1 MNKNIKRK
9 IYALALASVMVLL
22 PKTKAYA
29 NEIDMSNSIDIDKAI
44 SELVPDDVP
53 TPTTKPT
60 EPKEDNNKNNET
72 PSKTEEVIENNN
84 NNNNNNNNLN
94 PNGNNNNVSQSNCNH
109 TYSNVADDVVNQVT
123 PSCTKDGS
131 YDEVYY
137 CTSCGAKKMVHYEV
151 SAPGHKWGKE
161 HRENETESGYYVVR
175 ECTNKGCKEIQKV
188 YVPKTPTEP
197 TVPPTTPGKGDTPKT
212 GDDSHIEL
220 ATAVMGLSAIGI
232 PITIYQLQKELAK
245 EDKKNYKGKY
255 LSKK

>member
-29 NEIDMSNSIDIDKAI
+29 NEIDMGNSIDIDKAI

-60 EPKEDNNKNNET
+60 EPTEPKKDDNKKNET
-72 PSKTEEVIENNN
+72 PSKTEEIINDNNTSTKENNST
-84 NNNNNNNNLN
+84 
-94 PNGNNNNVSQSNCNH
+94 NNVTQSNCNH
-109 TYSNVADDVVNQVT
+109 TYSDVADDVINQVT
-123 PSCTKDGS
+123 PSCTKGGS

-137 CTSCGAKKMVHYEV
+137 CTSCGAKKIVHYEI
-151 SAPGHKWGKE
+151 SAPGHKWGSE
-161 HRENETESGYYVVR
+161 HKENETESGYYVVR
-175 ECTNKGCKEIQKV
+175 ECTNKGCKEIEKV

-197 TVPPTTPGKGDTPKT
+197 TVPPTTPEKQDVPKT
-212 GDDSHIEL
+212 GDDSHVEL
-220 ATAVMGLSAIGI
+220 AAAIMGLSAIGI
-232 PITIYQLQKELAK
+232 PITLYELQKELAK